1 MKNCFLDKS
10 IPEKQE
16 VILMSLQFAYW
27 APNVSGGLVISDIPQ
42 RTGWTYDANKRYA
55 QMAENLGFDYVLLQT
70 RFFASYGAENQLEAA
85 MLASALASVTNKIN
99 IITAVLPGLWH
110 PGVVAKII
118 STIDHISNGR
128 ASINIVSGWFK
139 GEFTGYGEPWLDHD
153 ERYRRSEEFIQVLR
167 NLWTKEATTYKGDF
181 YRTNEAPL
189 KPKPINPPKIFQG
202 GNSIAA
208 REMAGRVSD
217 VYFINGNTLEKLKE
231 QIDHVRSLARSNGRE
246 IQIGVNGF
254 VIVRDTEEKAK
265 QVLTDI
271 VLHADQKAVE
281 GFKSQVKFAGQASS
295 QGEGMWQNST
305 FEDLVQYNDGFKT
318 GLIGTAEQVADRII
332 ELKKIGVD
340 IILTGFLH
348 YEEDL
353 QVFGEKIIPLVRQ
366 KEAKVKEEIAT
377 I

>member
-1 MKNCFLDKS
+1 
-10 IPEKQE
+10 
-16 VILMSLQFAYW
+16 MSLQFAFW
-27 APNVSGGLVISDIPQ
+27 APNVSGGLVISNLPQ
-42 RTGWTYDANKRYA
+42 KTNWTYEANKRYA
-55 QMAENLGFDYVLLQT
+55 QIAEEAGFDYVLLQT

-85 MLASALASVTNKIN
+85 TLASALAGATKKIN

-167 NLWTKEATTYKGDF
+167 NLWTKESTTFKGDF

-189 KPKPINPPKIFQG
+189 KPKPIKLPKIFQG
-202 GNSIAA
+202 GNSVAA

-217 VYFINGNTLEKLKE
+217 VYFINGNSLVKLKE
-231 QIDHVRSLARSNGRE
+231 QIDHVKSLARSNGRD

-254 VIVRDTEEKAK
+254 VIVRETEEEAK
-265 QVLTDI
+265 QVLKEI
-271 VLHADQKAVE
+271 ILHADQEAVE
-281 GFKSQVKFAGQASS
+281 GFKSQVKFAGQSS
-295 QGEGMWQNST
+295 PQGEGMWQNST

-348 YEEDL
+348 YDEEL
-353 QVFGEKIIPLVRQ
+353 QAFGEKIIPLVR
-366 KEAKVKEEIAT
+366 KKEEQLKAI
-377 I
+377 IGSNKDY